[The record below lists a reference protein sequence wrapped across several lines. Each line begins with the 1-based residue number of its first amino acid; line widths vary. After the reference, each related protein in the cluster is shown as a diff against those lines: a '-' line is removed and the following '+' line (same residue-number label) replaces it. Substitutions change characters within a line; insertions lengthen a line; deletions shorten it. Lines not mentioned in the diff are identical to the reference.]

1 MLVVTSL
8 MAEAFRFD
16 PMQEWLF
23 PNESIRARRLRR
35 FYELDVRHRLNG
47 QALAHLAGH
56 VGVAFW
62 HPPDSWTVS
71 PLVAARI
78 APAFTSVLVHHPFRA
93 QSVLRE
99 ILKRHPTEPHW
110 YLSHLAVASS
120 ERGRGIG
127 RALLEAGLE
136 EADRDGLGAYLET
149 ANPENLAFYR
159 AAGFSQVGTVK
170 MTGAPQVWLLWHAP
184 G

>member
-1 MLVVTSL
+1 MPVVTSL
-8 MAEAFRFD
+8 MAAAFWFD

-23 PNESIRARRLRR
+23 PKESMRARRLRR
-35 FYELDVRHRLNG
+35 LYELDVRHRLNG
-47 QALAHLAGH
+47 QAFAHLAGH

-62 HPPDSWTVS
+62 HPPDRWTVS
-71 PLVAARI
+71 PRVAARI
-78 APAFTSVLVHHPFRA
+78 APALTSALVHHPFRA
-93 QSVLRE
+93 QRVLRE
-99 ILKRHPTEPHW
+99 ILERHPTEPHW

-136 EADRDGLGAYLET
+136 EAARDGVGAYLET
-149 ANPENLAFYR
+149 ANPANLPFYR
-159 AAGFSQVGTVK
+159 AAGFRQVGTVK
-170 MTGAPQVWLLWHAP
+170 MPGAPEVWLLWHAP